1 MSLMS
6 NYIPKGKSPNST
18 LTKGNVTLIRTP
30 PLLRVNTT
38 WPDAPIKPPR
48 DSHHDVE
55 QDAQDAVPNDDFEV
69 STSGLDLERTFSA
82 VPGSGQVGGFIMGPR
97 VGRMLNLD
105 TPPKK
110 RFKTISSSIVSPLT
124 ERLKIIERKR
134 SPTPVLGES
143 GEQYTR
149 PRSPTL
155 AKLNEAISP
164 RTDIAVKGL
173 KSLSQEHAV
182 LNACDSDGNVN
193 TVALDQSTINAGVQ
207 QAAKEQR
214 LKELITC
221 GEDMYRFR
229 FSNQETKEFLETL
242 DDLKDIIQSRSNI
255 WEQASFYYEEPV
267 TLDHEGKS
275 ISEMTRLLGASE
287 LMGLDLVDLCSRPEF
302 TVMCVV
308 QTFTGRMYHMTW
320 NAAPSVKLIVTE
332 ATAKLMFLREDDE
345 GAVEVPTVNA
355 QLYGNESEEES
366 EDEEPEG
373 EKETTGLNRSF
384 SPEPLVMPKVGDIY
398 MRKARDGPQYAWVEH
413 NGSRTLRNEFM
424 KQGHRV
430 EVVSLFPD
438 DTWPA
443 LNFCSL
449 DGGIV
454 SIDMHISGP
463 NFNPYFVRV
472 EDFYKHME
480 LVSEE
485 GLSKEK
491 PSVEQKSGGSMSE
504 QQSRSLLAS
513 KDAFKRAQLNAKD
526 SSNKSSKDKKRK
538 AVDNKRSTPTK
549 QSKHIH
555 SC

>member
-1 MSLMS
+1 MSSMS
-6 NYIPKGKSPNST
+6 NYIPKGNSPNST
-18 LTKGNVTLIRTP
+18 LTKGNVSLIRTP
-30 PLLRVNTT
+30 PLHRVNTT
-38 WPDAPIKPPR
+38 WPDAPIKPPH

-55 QDAQDAVPNDDFEV
+55 QDAQDVVPNDDFEV
-69 STSGLDLERTFSA
+69 STSGLERTFSA
-82 VPGSGQVGGFIMGPR
+82 VPGSGQVGGFIMGPHA
-97 VGRMLNLD
+97 GRMLNLD

-110 RFKTISSSIVSPLT
+110 RFKTISSSIVSPST

-302 TVMCVV
+302 TVICVV

-384 SPEPLVMPKVGDIY
+384 APEPPLQMPPVGAIY
-398 MRKARDGPQYAWVEH
+398 VRKARDGPQYAWVEH
-413 NGSRTLRNEFM
+413 EKTSRTLLHEFM
-424 KQGHRV
+424 KRGHRAK
-430 EVVSLFPD
+430 VVHVFPD
-438 DTWPA
+438 EMCPKMY
-443 LNFCSL
+443 FQSL
-449 DGGIV
+449 DGGICTP
-454 SIDMHISGP
+454 DMHQTDG
-463 NFNPYFVRV
+463 YFGDYYTSV

-480 LVSEE
+480 LVTEE
-485 GLSKEK
+485 PDVQK
-491 PSVEQKSGGSMSE
+491 PTSSVEQKSGGSMSE
-504 QQSRSLLAS
+504 QQSRSRLAS
-513 KDAFKRAQLNAKD
+513 MDALKRAQANAKD

-549 QSKHIH
+549 QSKR
-555 SC
+555 